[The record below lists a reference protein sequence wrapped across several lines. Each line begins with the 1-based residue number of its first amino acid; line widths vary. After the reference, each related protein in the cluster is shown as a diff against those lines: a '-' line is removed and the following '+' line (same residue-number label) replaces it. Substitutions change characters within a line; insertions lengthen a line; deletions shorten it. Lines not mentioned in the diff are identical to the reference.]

1 MFQRLSV
8 ITGTLGL
15 ILATAGASAADVQ
28 AGKAKVDKVCSECHQ
43 SADWKG
49 TSEAE
54 LATMIK
60 DVVSGKV
67 KHAKKLQLTDAEIAD
82 IAAYWASAAK

>member
-1 MFQRLSV
+1 
-8 ITGTLGL
+8 
-15 ILATAGASAADVQ
+15 
-28 AGKAKVDKVCSECHQ
+28 VCSECHQ
-43 SADWKG
+43 SADWKD